1 MDENE
6 LYRQI
11 GRALRQAAG
20 LPYEENPFVFRPDEA
35 HLPPLEAMVIMI
47 EGVSVESE
55 ILERPG
61 KVAGD
66 LAAIR
71 QHLKKLRT
79 HFTGLDDMT
88 IGLLQISTAPERVEY
103 GLADGGARFRAETLS
118 FFEQLE
124 SAVAKVEG
132 AAENE
137 RKRPPVRGPRKNRE
151 RSIAIFVAYYI
162 KWCKG
167 VPPKL
172 SRRGS
177 EPTGPYGR
185 GLRDILILLGLSPGS
200 FQRAGEWA
208 INNLKSKP

>member
-11 GRALRQAAG
+11 GHALRQAAG
-20 LPYEENPFVFRPDEA
+20 LPYEENPFVLRPDEA
-35 HLPPLEAMVIMI
+35 HLPPLEAVVGMI
-47 EGVSVESE
+47 EYLSVESE
-55 ILERPG
+55 ILEHPS

-71 QHLKKLRT
+71 QHLKKLRM
-79 HFTGLDDMT
+79 HVTGLDDMT
-88 IGLLQISTAPERVEY
+88 IRLLEHFIAPERVEY
-103 GLADGGARFRAETLS
+103 SLDDATRNRAETLS
-118 FFEQLE
+118 YFEQLE

-132 AAENE
+132 IAENE
-137 RKRPPVRGPRKNRE
+137 RKRPPVRGPRKIRE
-151 RSIAIFVAYYI
+151 RSIAHCVAYYV
-162 KWCKG
+162 KRCTG
-167 VPPKL
+167 ALPKL

-185 GLRDILILLGLSPGS
+185 ALCEIFVLFGLSPGS

-208 INNLKSKP
+208 INNLKSQP